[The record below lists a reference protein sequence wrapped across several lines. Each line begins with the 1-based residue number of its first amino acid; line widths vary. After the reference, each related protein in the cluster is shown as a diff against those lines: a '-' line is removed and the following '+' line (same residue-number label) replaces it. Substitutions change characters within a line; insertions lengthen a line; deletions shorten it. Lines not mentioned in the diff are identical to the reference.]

1 MWTSSFYLN
10 ATASFQDPKQY
21 VSSILE
27 VHRRFR
33 TLVTQ
38 SFNHDAG
45 FVQALD
51 KACTAFINTNQVTE
65 LAKNTTK
72 SPELL
77 ARYCDLLLRKSAKN
91 PEENELEE
99 TLNQVMI
106 VFKYIEVG
114 VREAY
119 GNLAVSA

>member
-1 MWTSSFYLN
+1 MT
-10 ATASFQDPKQY
+10 
-21 VSSILE
+21 SILE
-27 VHRRFR
+27 VHRRFN

-51 KACTAFINTNQVTE
+51 KACTAFINQNSVTE

-77 ARYCDLLLRKSAKN
+77 ARYCDLLLRKSSRN
-91 PEENELEE
+91 PEEAELEE

-106 VFKYIEVG
+106 VFKYIEVRQCG
-114 VREAY
+114 RALGGLGMLGGCSGLQV
-119 GNLAVSA
+119 GC

>member
-1 MWTSSFYLN
+1 M
-10 ATASFQDPKQY
+10 
-21 VSSILE
+21 SSILE
-27 VHRRFR
+27 VHRRFS
-33 TLVTQ
+33 TLVTH

-51 KACTAFINTNQVTE
+51 KACTAFINSNQVTE

-99 TLNQVMI
+99 TLNQVMV

-114 VREAY
+114 ICEIY
-119 GNLAVSA
+119 GT